1 MPKSPDYF
9 RGKTLLM
16 TGGASGIGKATADV
30 FAREGANV
38 VVTDID
44 EEGAIS
50 VAQAVDQSGGSGLGL
65 RCDVTDRA
73 DVDKTVA
80 ETLDRFGSIDFLF
93 NSAGSAIKR
102 AKFLDIDI
110 DLWQKTYDLNVT
122 GTFHCMQAVIPQ
134 MLEQGKGVIV
144 NMASNATR
152 TGGAAKSP
160 HYASAK
166 GAVHTLTIGVGR
178 EFGAQGVRCLSLSPS
193 AVDTPFQDIS
203 SQEMLDA
210 SISGNPMN
218 RMGRPEE
225 IAELVLFT
233 CSDACEFINGD
244 TLYVTGGAKA

>member
-1 MPKSPDYF
+1 MPKTPDYF
-9 RGKTLLM
+9 KNKTLFM
-16 TGGASGIGKATADV
+16 TGGASGIGKATAEV

-38 VVTDID
+38 VATDID
-44 EEGAIS
+44 EDGAIS
-50 VAQAVDQSGGSGLGL
+50 VAQSVDQGGGAGLGL

-73 DVDKTVA
+73 DVDKAVA
-80 ETLDRFGSIDFLF
+80 AALEGFGSIDFLF

-122 GTFHCMQAVIPQ
+122 GTFHCMQAVIPH
-134 MLEQGKGVIV
+134 MLDQGKGVIV

-178 EFGAQGVRCLSLSPS
+178 EFAGQGVRCLSLSPS
-193 AVDTPFQDIS
+193 AVDTPFQHIS

-210 SISGNPMN
+210 SINGSPMK

-233 CSDACEFINGD
+233 CSDACEFINAD

>member
-1 MPKSPDYF
+1 MAKTPDYF
-9 RGKTLLM
+9 QGKTLFI
-16 TGGASGIGKATADV
+16 TGAASGIGKATADV

-38 VVTDID
+38 VATDID
-44 EEGAIS
+44 EVGAVS
-50 VAQAVDQSGGSGLGL
+50 VAQSVQQAGGGGLAL
-65 RCDVTDRA
+65 CCDVTERS
-73 DVDKTVA
+73 DVDKAVA
-80 ETLDRFGSIDFLF
+80 AAMDRFGSIDFLF

-102 AKFLDIDI
+102 AKFLDIDEK
-110 DLWQKTYDLNVT
+110 LWDKTYDLNVK
-122 GTFHCMQAVIPQ
+122 GTFHCMQAVIPH
-134 MLEQGKGVIV
+134 MLENKKGVIV

-178 EFGAQGVRCLSLSPS
+178 EFAGQGVRCLSLSPS
-193 AVDTPFQDIS
+193 AVDTPFQHIS

-210 SISGNPMN
+210 SIEGSPMK
-218 RMGRPEE
+218 RMGHPDE

-233 CSDACEFINGD
+233 CSDACEFINAD